1 MFKENQFVRKIQ
13 IDAEDMKSIKEILD
27 LLDPT
32 PEEWVKFQ
40 YVGKGN
46 KLSCEF
52 PDRLVLVD
60 EFLEG
65 EHARI
70 IECYD
75 TFNEGIV

>member
-1 MFKENQFVRKIQ
+1 MFKENQFVKKIE
-13 IDAEDMKSIKEILD
+13 ISAEDMRSVREVLG

-40 YVGKGN
+40 YIGEGD

-52 PDRLVLVD
+52 PDRFVMVD

-65 EHARI
+65 EFVTI
-70 IECYD
+70 VECYD

>member
-1 MFKENQFVRKIQ
+1 MYEYQFVKKISVF
-13 IDAEDMKSIKEILD
+13 AEDITTVMGILS

-70 IECYD
+70 VECYD